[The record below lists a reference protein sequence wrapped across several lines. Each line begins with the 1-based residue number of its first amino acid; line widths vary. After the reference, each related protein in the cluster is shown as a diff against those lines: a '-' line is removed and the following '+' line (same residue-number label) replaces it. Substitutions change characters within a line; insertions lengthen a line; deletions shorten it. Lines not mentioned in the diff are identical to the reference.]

1 MRVLWLHMCAQLCR
15 FTVDSAFFW
24 LTDGV
29 LCYIHLSELSKSDLD
44 QRERRE
50 PWDCIEQLIQ

>member
-29 LCYIHLSELSKSDLD
+29 LCYIHLSELSKSDL
-44 QRERRE
+44 ERDE
-50 PWDCIEQLIQ
+50 SLGIALNS